1 VAAGNPGVK
10 LAALPEEKLWYL
22 MGYNTYLSADGRVL
36 THLSREPIL
45 VDPATKRSPGDMIN
59 GCHEP
64 RLGLY
69 AAFVKMT
76 SKATKFT
83 RRRSFAVLTSRD
95 FVTWSQPNLLFVAD
109 ETDDAGA
116 LARINEVR
124 PLLLTPTDPKLLA
137 THVYGVGGPIQLES
151 CTLALLRLFTVHG
164 KTGDGPSEIQLAVSR
179 DLQHWERPFRQPII
193 PRGKVG
199 ASYEDSDWDTCWFNN
214 EGPGVAVGDEIWVYY
229 SARNTP
235 HDHPA
240 GFAKSSFT
248 KEAQAEARKHIGAKY
263 RSGIGIAV
271 WQRDRFVSVDAPAAG
286 GTLTTVP
293 LIFSGNRLELNAATR
308 PGGEIVVE
316 ILDKSGKPVA
326 RSKPFAGDDLR
337 HRVEWE
343 SPPDFATLAGTPLS
357 VRFRLKDARLF
368 ALAFRQ

>member
-1 VAAGNPGVK
+1 
-10 LAALPEEKLWYL
+10 
-22 MGYNTYLSADGRVL
+22 
-36 THLSREPIL
+36 
-45 VDPATKRSPGDMIN
+45 MIS
-59 GCHEP
+59 GCFEP
-64 RLGLY
+64 RLGTY

-95 FVTWSQPNLLFVAD
+95 FVNWTDHGLVFVAD
-109 ETDDAGA
+109 ATDDAGA

-164 KTGDGPSEIQLAVSR
+164 KTGDGPSEIQMAVSR

-199 ASYEDSDWDTCWFNN
+199 TSYEDSDWDTCWFNN
-214 EGPGVAVGDEIWVYY
+214 EGPGVVVGDEVWVYY

-240 GFAKSSFT
+240 GFAQSSFS
-248 KEAQAEARKHIGAKY
+248 KEEQAEARKQIGTKY

-271 WQRDRFVSVDAPAAG
+271 WKRDRFVSVDAPAAG
-286 GTLTTVP
+286 GALTTVP
-293 LIFSGNRLELNAATR
+293 MVFAGSRLELNAATK

-316 ILDKSGKPVA
+316 ILDKAGKPLA
-326 RSKPFAGDDLR
+326 RSKPFSGDNLS

-343 SPPDFATLAGTPLS
+343 SPLKLATLASTPVSL
-357 VRFRLKDARLF
+357 RFGMKDASLF
-368 ALAFRQ
+368 AFAFRR